1 MIMCEYWYGYA
12 SKNIKANSERCFD
25 LITISTNM
33 INRHA
38 IQLAILYLKLLTIQ
52 VSSIP
57 DIQKI
62 TTYIVQ
68 FSELPLVRF
77 SQVYLKLCSYII
89 IQYDIEYVT
98 SPTKLGISAQIIH
111 V

>member
-1 MIMCEYWYGYA
+1 
-12 SKNIKANSERCFD
+12 
-25 LITISTNM
+25 M

-38 IQLAILYLKLLTIQ
+38 IQLGILYLKLLTIDVTLISDNQ
-52 VSSIP
+52 N
-57 DIQKI
+57 I
-62 TTYIVQ
+62 TTYTVQ
-68 FSELPLVRF
+68 FSELLLVRF

-98 SPTKLGISAQIIH
+98 RSAKLGISAQITH